1 MPTPR
6 DYFAYTVVLAN
17 TSDKDGSGNSR
28 LCAMSGV
35 NWQVFSVSDSNAESV
50 STIYSDRSAGTITNN
65 GSQETEDDGL
75 IEFWA
80 TPGEYRIHITDPLSR
95 IGNKSI
101 TWNSVPG
108 WNGGIPG
115 DFISNDNELDLATV
129 AVDVKRQFVPI
140 GAVLDW
146 WRPDSSVAVPD
157 GFVVCSGGTISS
169 ANHDFGTGQAINVP
183 DLSNKFILGAKT
195 ASGTNTAGNASSN
208 APLVGDTGGSNA
220 TRDLTH
226 THTTYAHNHSLSA
239 DSGRTT
245 VSFTNPTYTFGGTAA
260 DLNHQHTLFE
270 PNNANSYDRQI
281 MYRVKVSNAFGQTGF
296 VYTTNIYDTSQGVS
310 TNGWRVDTGSTD
322 YTNYATANSGG
333 GNYTP
338 AGSVTLSTGGSAS
351 VSGKAGLADGTVVS
365 GTAIVNGDAN
375 NATSAAT
382 ANITGA
388 HDFRP
393 QYVGLLKIMK
403 VKRA

>member
-17 TSDKDGSGNSR
+17 TSDKDASGNSR

-35 NWQVFSVSDSNAESV
+35 NWQVFSVSADNSEVVASGANG
-50 STIYSDRSAGTITNN
+50 IFSDRSAGTLTND

-80 TPGEYRIHITDPLSR
+80 NPGEYRIHIEDPLSR

-108 WNGGIPG
+108 WEGGIPG

-129 AVDVKRQFVPI
+129 GVDIRRQFVPI

-183 DLSNKFILGAKT
+183 DLSNKFVLGAKT
-195 ASGTNTAGNASSN
+195 ASGSNTAGNASSN

-226 THTTYAHNHSLSA
+226 THTTYAHNHTLSA
-239 DSGRTT
+239 DAGRTT
-245 VSFTNPTYTFGGTAA
+245 FTFTNPTYTFTGSGVSL
-260 DLNHQHTLFE
+260 DHNHSLYE
-270 PNNANSYDRQI
+270 PNNANSSDRQI
-281 MYRVKVSNAFGQTGF
+281 MYRVKSSNAYSGNGGVQ
-296 VYTTNIYDTSQGVS
+296 VTNIQDNSGGLSYD
-310 TNGWRVDTGSTD
+310 GWRVDLGTTD
-322 YTNYATANSGG
+322 YTNLARANGGG

-338 AGSVTLSTGGSAS
+338 GGSVTVASGGSG
-351 VSGKAGLADGTVVS
+351 VIGGKAGLADGA
-365 GTAIVNGDAN
+365 GIVNGDTDN
-375 NATSAAT
+375 STSAAT
-382 ANITGA
+382 ANITA
-388 HDFRP
+388 THDFRP